1 MVADERLQG
10 QAQEHVQ
17 QLEAEQAGQ
26 PADAGQAVGQALEQR
41 LAQAL
46 QPVLAEFHQHLGQ
59 AVRQQIEQELEPV
72 QKELQQEA
80 LQAHEPSRQ
89 EEQQPVQP
97 PPEEPAQQAE
107 EPQVQLAPSEEQQGI
122 QGIQPGL
129 FRTLLCET
137 RGLVEQQAEQWLER
151 MVPSEVRAH
160 LRASQREQL
169 LALRAWL
176 DVAIQRI
183 DQSE

>member
-1 MVADERLQG
+1 MVAGERLQG
-10 QAQEHVQ
+10 RAQEPVQ

-26 PADAGQAVGQALEQR
+26 PVDTGQAVGHAVEWR

-46 QPVLAEFHQHLGQ
+46 QPVLTEFHQHLAQ
-59 AVRQQIEQELEPV
+59 AVRQRIEQELEPV
-72 QKELQQEA
+72 RNELQQEVA
-80 LQAHEPSRQ
+80 QAHEPSRH
-89 EEQQPVQP
+89 EEQQLVQP

-107 EPQVQLAPSEEQQGI
+107 EQRARLGPTEEQQAI

-129 FRTLLCET
+129 FRTLLYET
-137 RGLVEQQAEQWLER
+137 RGLVEQHAEQWLER
-151 MVPSEVRAH
+151 IVPSEVRAH

-183 DQSE
+183 EQSE

>member
-10 QAQEHVQ
+10 RAQEYVQ
-17 QLEAEQAGQ
+17 QPEPEQAGQ
-26 PADAGQAVGQALEQR
+26 AAGPVQTVR

-46 QPVLAEFHQHLGQ
+46 QPVLTEFHQHLGQ
-59 AVRQQIEQELEPV
+59 AVRQQITQGLEPV
-72 QKELQQEA
+72 WKGLQQEV
-80 LQAHEPSRQ
+80 LLAHESSRQ

-97 PPEEPAQQAE
+97 PPEEPARQAE
-107 EPQVQLAPSEEQQGI
+107 EQRARLGLADEQQDL
-122 QGIQPGL
+122 QGSQPGL
-129 FRTLLCET
+129 FRTLLDET
-137 RGLVEQQAEQWLER
+137 RGLVEQQAEHWLER
-151 MVPSEVRAH
+151 LVPPDVRAH

-183 DQSE
+183 EQSE

>member
-1 MVADERLQG
+1 MVAGERLQG
-10 QAQEHVQ
+10 RAQEHVQ

-26 PADAGQAVGQALEQR
+26 PVDTGQAVGHAVERR

-46 QPVLAEFHQHLGQ
+46 QPVLTEFHQHLAQ
-59 AVRQQIEQELEPV
+59 AVRQRIEQELEPV
-72 QKELQQEA
+72 RNELQQEVP
-80 LQAHEPSRQ
+80 QAHEPSRH
-89 EEQQPVQP
+89 EEQQLVQP

-107 EPQVQLAPSEEQQGI
+107 PQVELGPAEEQQAI
-122 QGIQPGL
+122 QGIELGL
-129 FRTLLCET
+129 FRTLLYEA
-137 RGLVEQQAEQWLER
+137 RGLVEQHAEQWLER
-151 MVPSEVRAH
+151 IVPSEVRAH

-183 DQSE
+183 EQSE

>member
-1 MVADERLQG
+1 MVADEQLQG
-10 QAQEHVQ
+10 RTQEYTQ
-17 QLEAEQAGQ
+17 QPEAELAGQ
-26 PADAGQAVGQALEQR
+26 AANASQAVGQAVERR

-46 QPVLAEFHQHLGQ
+46 QPVLAEFHQHLAQ

-72 QKELQQEA
+72 RKEPQQEGP
-80 LQAHEPSRQ
+80 QAHEPSRQ
-89 EEQQPVQP
+89 DEQQPVQP
-97 PPEEPAQQAE
+97 PPEEPVQQAE
-107 EPQVQLAPSEEQQGI
+107 EQQVQLGPTEEQQVI
-122 QGIQPGL
+122 QGIQRGL
-129 FRTLLCET
+129 FRTLLYET

-183 DQSE
+183 EQSE